1 MEYEVQCG
9 RRGVAGGEAGAV
21 GWVGR
26 AWRTLNLTL
35 WEPLK
40 GLIQTWSDLNLG
52 KITWDG

>member
-1 MEYEVQCG
+1 MQCG